1 LPLSFSR
8 TSPSVLYP
16 HLPAPT
22 PLDLLD
28 DQAVRKFFTSL
39 QSDPEKKIDFLI
51 HCAAERRPDVAEA
64 DPERAAKL
72 NEASTRLLAELAAEL
87 DFGLVYISTDYVF
100 DGKKPP
106 YSSGDAPN
114 PLNLYGRL
122 KRAGEEA
129 VLDIRGKSSDQAK
142 PLVVLRVPL
151 LWVQNSKGTFATSMI
166 NTDLQIPRSGMER
179 WSTTEKRLS
188 TCSSIYSRTRVA
200 RSTPVSSKTLI
211 VVPSST

>member
-1 LPLSFSR
+1 MAQSRENRIIWVELTVHNILCRPGASGVLGRAVTHHFHSQSISTLPLSFSR
-8 TSPSVLYP
+8 TSASIIYP
-16 HLPAPT
+16 DLPAPT

-28 DQAVRKFFTSL
+28 DQAVRSFFTSL
-39 QSDPEKKIDFLI
+39 QADPERKIDFLI

-64 DPERAAKL
+64 DPDRATRL

-87 DFGLVYISTDYVF
+87 DFGLIYISTDYVF

-129 VLDIRGKSSDQAK
+129 VLDVRGKAGEQAR

-151 LWVQNSKGTFATSMI
+151 L
-166 NTDLQIPRSGMER
+166 
-179 WSTTEKRLS
+179 
-188 TCSSIYSRTRVA
+188 
-200 RSTPVSSKTLI
+200 
-211 VVPSST
+211 